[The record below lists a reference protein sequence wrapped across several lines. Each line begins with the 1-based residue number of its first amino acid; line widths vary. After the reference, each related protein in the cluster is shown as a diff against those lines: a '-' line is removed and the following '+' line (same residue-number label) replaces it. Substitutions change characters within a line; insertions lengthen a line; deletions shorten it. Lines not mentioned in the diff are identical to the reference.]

1 MSVGG
6 AMVRVGGDEGSKEM
20 PALGTSLVVKDSK
33 QKTLFST
40 ELWWWTPRNLT
51 GHDLFTRVDVPSY
64 TDWVA
69 NLTLKQ
75 FVYLNRE
82 QIQSYGSELWRFKEA
97 IEAMTAQ
104 IRNGAW
110 DDATIT
116 VTLYEWES
124 GYS

>member
-6 AMVRVGGDEGSKEM
+6 AMVKVGGVEGSKEM
-20 PALGTSLVVKDSK
+20 PALGTALVVKDSK

-40 ELWWWTPRNLT
+40 ELWWWTPRNVK
-51 GHDLFTRVDVPSY
+51 GHDLFTRVDLPGY

-75 FVYLNRE
+75 FVDLNRE
-82 QIQSYGSELWRFKEA
+82 QIQSYGSELWRFKED

-110 DDATIT
+110 DDAAIT